1 VTEKACWS
9 ADTDSELIGSTNIVI
24 RAPAPSRC
32 GADLPAFAQSRHDPC
47 NWGVQ
52 PAARICWQTRV
63 TPGRTGARR
72 RRPIMA
78 SRIGQIIPADGWYA
92 VYARTG
98 AAHRGR
104 VAPSGTRPSSLPGTG
119 AIPEFVP
126 VLAWAL
132 IFDDSEGKNNR
143 VVGVIMGADQVPEV
157 MRADDPS
164 FLGYAGPGDPGVDR
178 VSITPDWRGLAKEA
192 MTQLRQR

>member
-1 VTEKACWS
+1 MT
-9 ADTDSELIGSTNIVI
+9 
-24 RAPAPSRC
+24 
-32 GADLPAFAQSRHDPC
+32 
-47 NWGVQ
+47 
-52 PAARICWQTRV
+52 
-63 TPGRTGARR
+63 
-72 RRPIMA
+72 

-98 AAHRGR
+98 ATLRGR
-104 VAPSGTRPSSLPGTG
+104 VAPGGGRPSSVPGTG
-119 AIPEFVP
+119 VVPEFVP

-132 IFDDSEGKNNR
+132 MFDDTESKDNR

-192 MTQLRQR
+192 MAQFRQR